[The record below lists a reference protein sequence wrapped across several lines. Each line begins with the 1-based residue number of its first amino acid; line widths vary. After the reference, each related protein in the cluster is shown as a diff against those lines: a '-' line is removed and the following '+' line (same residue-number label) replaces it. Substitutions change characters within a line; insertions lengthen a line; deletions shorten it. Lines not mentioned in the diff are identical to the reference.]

1 MSYTQHTK
9 EQVKKILERTGAK
22 RVDDFFVQIPQKFRK
37 KFSVVGEGMPEVRV
51 YQHMAQLLWKNRMSR
66 CITGGGRYDHYI
78 PALVDELAHRGEF
91 YTSYTP
97 YQPEASQG
105 TLQAIFE
112 YQTMMCELTGL
123 DVSNA
128 SHYDGATALAEAVG
142 MSIQQTG
149 KRRVL
154 YARSVNPLAMEVVK
168 TYLREKSVNFEP
180 LQFNDAGQVELQEI
194 EKKINGDI
202 ACVVVQNPNF
212 FGVIEDIALIARAA
226 RKANAV
232 PIAMVNPISLGV
244 LKPPG
249 ECGYEIACGDGQPLG
264 IPLQL
269 GGPSFGFLCCSNKFL
284 RLMPGR
290 LVGKT
295 VDKEGKPAYCLT
307 LQTRE
312 QHIRREKA
320 TSNICTNQSLMALRA
335 AIYISSIGKQGIA
348 RIGEYCIKAA
358 YYLAQQLEQNGVCKR
373 FLGPSFNEI
382 VICPNEPLQD
392 LNKRLAENGFSQI
405 IPIKRWYPEFENC
418 GLIAVTE
425 KLTVQDIDN
434 LVEIITGAI

>member
-9 EQVKKILERTGAK
+9 EQVKKILQRTGAK
-22 RVDDFFVQIPQKFRK
+22 RVDDFFIQIPQKFRK
-37 KFSVVGEGMPEVRV
+37 KFSVMGKGMPEVRV
-51 YQHMAQLLWKNRMSR
+51 YQHMAQMLWKNRMSR
-66 CITGGGRYDHYI
+66 CISGGGRYDHYI

-91 YTSYTP
+91 YTAYTP
-97 YQPEASQG
+97 YQAEASQG

-112 YQTMMCELTGL
+112 YQTMICELTGL
-123 DVSNA
+123 EVSNA
-128 SHYDGATALAEAVG
+128 SHYDGSTALAEAIG
-142 MSIQQTG
+142 MSIEQTG

-154 YARSVNPLAMEVVK
+154 YANSVNPLSMEVAR
-168 TYLREKSVNFEP
+168 TYLREKNVKFEP
-180 LQFNDAGQVELQEI
+180 LQFNDAGQIELEEI

-212 FGVIEDIALIARAA
+212 FGVIEDLALVARAA

-249 ECGYEIACGDGQPLG
+249 ECGYDIVCGDGQPLG

-269 GGPSFGFLCCSNKFL
+269 GGPTFGFISCSSKFL

-295 VDKEGKPAYCLT
+295 VDKEGKTAYCLT

-335 AIYISSIGKQGIA
+335 AIYMSSIGKSGIT
-348 RIGEYCIKAA
+348 RLGEYCIKAA
-358 YYLAQQLEQNGVCKR
+358 YYLAQQLERNGVRKR

-392 LNKRLAENGFSQI
+392 LNRRLAERGFSQI
-405 IPIKRWYPEFENC
+405 ISIKRWYPEFENC

-425 KLTVQDIDN
+425 KLSVDDIDN
-434 LVEIITGAI
+434 LVEIITGAK